1 MPQNKNSSRRPEV
14 MTWGKASPVVI
25 TAVVFDLVRLFFEWF
40 WFFGPALAAAY
51 CTAKV
56 GDVWVVG
63 RMLTAGCVAVAGA
76 AGIAGIEI
84 SAPFGTI
91 MAMAVGLFGF
101 LTLGIIILMTNAR
114 LFKTASSSPLWFVGA
129 FAISEVPL
137 VGSLPSFTIVLW
149 RLYHT
154 QIRVETAALK
164 KWEEE
169 HAAQLAQEREQQII
183 ALQRYQQMQMTQVQ
197 EQEAENDAALAEIAD
212 DTRYDQDKEIPR

>member
-14 MTWGKASPVVI
+14 MTWGKASPVI
-25 TAVVFDLVRLFFEWF
+25 ATAVVFDLARLFFEWF

-56 GDVWVVG
+56 GNVWVVG
-63 RMLTAGCVAVAGA
+63 KMLTAGCVAVAGA

-101 LTLGIIILMTNAR
+101 LTLGIGILMTNAR
-114 LFKTASSSPLWFVGA
+114 IFKTASSSPLWFVGA

-169 HAAQLAQEREQQII
+169 QQAEQQAQIEQQTQAAQLQERE
-183 ALQRYQQMQMTQVQ
+183 AMNA
-197 EQEAENDAALAEIAD
+197 AEYAQAANDAQ
-212 DTRYDQDKEIPR
+212 YDEIPDDEREAA